1 MKKVID
7 SYAKFVSNNAVL
19 ILILSLIFSGLML
32 VGYTMLET
40 KSSDYSDMLPEDYD
54 VIKSFNLIS
63 QDFGSTQSGMIVIM
77 IDNSYVNSNEA
88 RFVCDPEIV
97 SYSKTL
103 EDYLTGI
110 EGITDVNGI
119 GDEVYSYYGK
129 IPKSV
134 QEIREVC
141 KSQLNS
147 GIVSEDESIE
157 VIKLTLEDDVDSAEI
172 TNSVLKII
180 NNLEKPAGISVSVAG
195 EIFAD
200 EVVMQE
206 IGPSMQ
212 KTSTV
217 AMIAIIVILFFLFRK
232 IKFVVLPLMTIIF
245 GVLWTM
251 GFLGLIGSGMSTMTS
266 GAVSMI
272 MGIGIDFGIQILS
285 RFKYENKNK
294 DKKTAMEE
302 TLKGT
307 LFPIIT
313 TALACLI
320 GFKAMSLGELTM
332 MADMGNIMSYGVVFC
347 MIAALTI
354 VPSLLLIFT
363 KDKNLEDKKV

>member
-1 MKKVID
+1 MKKIIN
-7 SYAKFVSNNAVL
+7 SYSKFVSNHAVL
-19 ILILSLIFSGLML
+19 VLILSLVFTSLM
-32 VGYTMLET
+32 VIGYANLEN
-40 KSSDYSDMLPEDYD
+40 KSMDYSDMLPEDYD
-54 VIKSFNLIS
+54 VIKSFKLIS

-77 IDNSYVNSNEA
+77 IDDSYANSNEA
-88 RFVCDPEIV
+88 RFICDPEIV

-110 EGITDVNGI
+110 EGITDVSGI
-119 GDEVYSYYGK
+119 GNEVYSYYGR
-129 IPKSV
+129 IPNSL
-134 QEIREVC
+134 QEVREVC
-141 KSQLNS
+141 KSPLNS
-147 GIVSEDESIE
+147 GIVSEDESME
-157 VIKLTLEDDVDSAEI
+157 VIKLTFEEDVDSEEI
-172 TNSVLKII
+172 TKTVSQII
-180 NNLEKPAGISVSVAG
+180 NNLEKPAGISVSIAG
-195 EIFAD
+195 DVFAEEVIMEEIS
-200 EVVMQE
+200 
-206 IGPSMQ
+206 PSMQ
-212 KTSTV
+212 KTSTF
-217 AMIAIIVILFFLFRK
+217 AMVAIIVILFFLFRNG
-232 IKFVVLPLMTIIF
+232 KFVILPLMTIIF

-266 GAVSMI
+266 GAISMI

-285 RFKYENKNK
+285 RFKYERKDK

-332 MADMGNIMSYGVVFC
+332 MSEMGNIMSYGVVFC
-347 MIAALTI
+347 MVAALTI

-363 KDKNLEDKKV
+363 KNRT